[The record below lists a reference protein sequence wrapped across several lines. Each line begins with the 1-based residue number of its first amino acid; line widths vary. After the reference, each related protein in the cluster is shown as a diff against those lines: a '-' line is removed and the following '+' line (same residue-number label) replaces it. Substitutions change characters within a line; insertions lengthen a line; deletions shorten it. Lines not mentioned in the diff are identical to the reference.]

1 MLWFA
6 QQRQNAFADMWIV
19 NHKKLLLPH
28 GKAAAFRAVL
38 SCQDMYS
45 PL

>member
-19 NHKKLLLPH
+19 NHKNLLLPH

-38 SCQDMYS
+38 AYQDIYS